1 MKQSFTFIF
10 AIFCTLT
17 VSYAQVTLP
26 YAEDLESEA
35 QGGTTC
41 GNSQVFTSINWTN
54 VTTDDQDWV
63 IDAGGT
69 SSGLTGPSVDYNPGT
84 ATGKYLYVES
94 SSPCYGSL
102 QQAILESDEFYSNGT
117 ESNLFFEFAYHL
129 YGQSMGDLQVNVR
142 EVTGGLPGPWTGLDT
157 LSGDLGDA
165 WFVAS
170 YDLSNF
176 IGDTFQI
183 QFVSIA
189 GPSFTSDMAI
199 DDFKFF
205 SIEADDAGILSIDGP
220 SSPAPIGLN
229 NVSVAIQNFGFNN
242 LTSAMI
248 NWELNGVAQTP
259 FAYTAPLTGLPTGSS
274 EGGVNIGSANFGTG
288 IFTVKAWSSMPNG
301 VLDVVPSNDTA
312 FATGCSGALRG
323 TYTVGGP
330 SADFADLTS
339 LGFVLSTC
347 GIDSHTVI
355 NINPGFYNER
365 LILESVPGTA
375 DTATLTIDGGDASL
389 TTISNAT
396 FSTIYLNGT
405 SYTTIKNL
413 TIEATGTT
421 DSYGIQMRD
430 SASYNTID
438 SCVIMMDDTT
448 VNLADVAGINA
459 SDTETSTLSE
469 GLNAFWTTV
478 SNCVISG
485 GQYGIRFEGQSAN
498 RNVGNSFIN
507 NTMINVE
514 DYGFYMDD
522 QDSINII
529 GNTITGLRNGLADA
543 IYCFDLMMFNISGN
557 TAYNVPDYGIY
568 ISDGNFDAVP
578 TSRGLISNN
587 MISST
592 SDNAARLDDVEE
604 TDVFHNTFASATT
617 STTTGAI
624 YINDPIDLDI
634 RNNIFYCDGGF
645 AFYTPD
651 VSYPAVG
658 GVVDFNNYFGTGANL
673 IDVGTLY
680 ADLAAWQAADAT
692 KNISSVEGDPIF
704 VNGFDDLHLVGATA
718 NDVGDNT
725 VGIAV
730 DIDGD
735 VRPEAPSIVV
745 DMGADEYTPLLN
757 DAVALEIL
765 PFASNCGD
773 NATEVSVIIRN
784 LGLSDVTNMP
794 IELAYSGPSSGT
806 LTATYLDIL
815 AFGEVDTVSVGFI
828 NNFDGG
834 VFVLDGFVN
843 LAGDQNL
850 SNDTFPTFTVEFAP
864 AVPSG
869 IDGYTC
875 GTTSAVL
882 GVNAFPGAAYDWFAS
897 NDPLDTIPVGTGPNF
912 VASSV
917 TGVDT
922 YYVAY
927 QPSTP
932 GSLTTTF
939 AGGSGCGG
947 GNMFDINAFTDIS
960 MNALDVNTDVTAGQT
975 TTVTVHYIPNA
986 TFAGNET
993 NAASWTTLGSF
1004 PAVSAGAG
1012 NPTFVDFNGASLT
1025 IPAGQQYAIYV
1036 EYQADYT
1043 VGTTTFSN
1051 ADMEILNGTGLCSSF
1066 GGTNAGRMFNG
1077 TVYYGTVGC
1086 SNVRTPVFAIAS
1098 PGVSVD
1104 LVSDTVV
1111 CGNSLDLDA
1120 GTNADFYAWSTTDSV
1135 QSITVTSTGQYVVE
1149 VSDSVG
1155 CVAND
1160 TVDVTIQTPPS
1171 VLVGNDTTLCGDMFT
1186 IDATVDSSL
1195 AYLWSNG
1202 DTTFSI
1208 MVSTSGTYDVEVT
1221 DSLGCTSS
1229 DSLVLTLN
1237 PNPIV
1242 DLGNDSTLCGNL
1254 ELNAGNPGA
1263 TYIWSTG
1270 DTTRAIIV
1278 AATDNYSVVVTDG
1291 NGCEGTDSVDLS
1303 FLPDAVLDTVVSAC
1317 GSFAWID
1324 GNTYTLDTLVSFV
1337 IAGGAANGCDS
1348 IINLDLDVTIIDTI
1362 VTQAGATLTAN
1373 AVGVSYQWVDC
1384 DNGNFAIAGATGQ
1397 SFTATANGNYA
1408 VQITDNG
1415 CVVQTS
1421 CVNVTGLS
1429 IRGIGDAS
1437 VMNLYPNPTDNML
1450 TIDFGSVMQD
1460 LSVRVITVDGR
1471 TMHAYEAVNGQFF
1484 ELSLADYPQ
1493 GLYFVEVTAEDGTV
1507 TSLKVS
1513 KF

>member
-1 MKQSFTFIF
+1 M
-10 AIFCTLT
+10 
-17 VSYAQVTLP
+17 
-26 YAEDLESEA
+26 
-35 QGGTTC
+35 
-41 GNSQVFTSINWTN
+41 
-54 VTTDDQDWV
+54 
-63 IDAGGT
+63 
-69 SSGLTGPSVDYNPGT
+69 
-84 ATGKYLYVES
+84 
-94 SSPCYGSL
+94 
-102 QQAILESDEFYSNGT
+102 
-117 ESNLFFEFAYHL
+117 
-129 YGQSMGDLQVNVR
+129 
-142 EVTGGLPGPWTGLDT
+142 
-157 LSGDLGDA
+157 
-165 WFVAS
+165 
-170 YDLSNF
+170 
-176 IGDTFQI
+176 
-183 QFVSIA
+183 
-189 GPSFTSDMAI
+189 
-199 DDFKFF
+199 
-205 SIEADDAGILSIDGP
+205 
-220 SSPAPIGLN
+220 
-229 NVSVAIQNFGFNN
+229 
-242 LTSAMI
+242 
-248 NWELNGVAQTP
+248 
-259 FAYTAPLTGLPTGSS
+259 
-274 EGGVNIGSANFGTG
+274 
-288 IFTVKAWSSMPNG
+288 
-301 VLDVVPSNDTA
+301 
-312 FATGCSGALRG
+312 
-323 TYTVGGP
+323 YTVGGVG
-330 SADFADLTS
+330 ADFPDLTT
-339 LGFVLSTC
+339 LGNVLSSC
-347 GIDSHTVI
+347 GIDSTTII
-355 NINPGFYNER
+355 NVNPGFYNER
-365 LILESVPGTA
+365 LILENVPGTN
-375 DTATLTIDGGDASL
+375 DTTTLTINGGNAAT
-389 TTISNAT
+389 TTISTDVLAAV
-396 FSTIYLNGT
+396 SLDGT
-405 SYTTIKNL
+405 NYTTIKNL
-413 TIEATGTT
+413 TLQATGTV
-421 DSYGIQMRD
+421 DCYGVHLTNF
-430 SASYNTID
+430 ASFNNID
-438 SCVIMMDDTT
+438 SCIIILDDSTT
-448 VNLADVAGINA
+448 NLNDVVGVSASADILNDFAEGDNA
-459 SDTETSTLSE
+459 YY
-469 GLNAFWTTV
+469 TTI
-478 SNCVISG
+478 SNCTITG
-485 GQYGIRFEGQSAN
+485 GEYGIHFEGITAS
-498 RNVGNSFIN
+498 RNVGNRFISNTLIN
-507 NTMINVE
+507 NE
-514 DYGFYMDD
+514 DYGIYCDD

-543 IYCFDLMMFNISGN
+543 IYCLDLMMFNISGN
-557 TAYNVPDYGIY
+557 TAYNVPDYGLY

-651 VSYPAVG
+651 VSYPAAG

-735 VRPEAPSIVV
+735 VRPEAPSTVV

-773 NATEVSVIIRN
+773 NATEVRVIIRN
-784 LGLSDVTNMP
+784 LGLNDITNMP
-794 IELAYSGPSSGT
+794 IDLAYSGPSSGT

-828 NNFDGG
+828 NTFDGG
-834 VFVLDGFVN
+834 VFVLDGVLNF
-843 LAGDQNL
+843 AGDQNL
-850 SNDTFPTFTVEFAP
+850 SNDTFPTITVEFAP
-864 AVPSG
+864 AIPLG

-875 GTTSAVL
+875 GTTSTVL
-882 GVNAFPGAAYDWFAS
+882 GVNTFSGAAYNWFAS

-939 AGGSGCGG
+939 AAGNSCGG
-947 GNMFDINAFTDIS
+947 GAMFDVNAFTSIS
-960 MNALDVNTDVTAGQT
+960 MNALDVNTTVAAGT
-975 TTVTVHYIPNA
+975 NMTVIVHYIANS
-986 TFAGNET
+986 TFLGNET
-993 NAASWTTLGSF
+993 NPSAWTTLGTF
-1004 PAVSAGAG
+1004 PAVSAGTG
-1012 NPTFVDFNGASLT
+1012 NPTFVDFNGVSLT
-1025 IPAGQQYAIYV
+1025 IPAGQQYAIYA
-1036 EYQADYT
+1036 EYAASYT
-1043 VGTTTFSN
+1043 NGTTTFSN
-1051 ADMEILNGTGLCSSF
+1051 ADMEILTGTGLCSSF

-1104 LVSDTVV
+1104 LGSDTII

-1171 VLVGNDTTLCGDMFT
+1171 VAVGNDTTLCGDMFT

-1195 AYLWSNG
+1195 IYLWSNS

-1208 MVSTSGTYDVEVT
+1208 MANTSGTYDVIVT

-1263 TYIWSTG
+1263 AYIWSTG

-1303 FLPDAVLDTVVSAC
+1303 FLPDATLDTAASSC

-1324 GNTYTLDTLVSFV
+1324 GNTYSVDTLVSFV

-1348 IINLDLDVTIIDTI
+1348 IINLDLDVTIIDTT

-1373 AVGVSYQWVDC
+1373 AFGVTYQWVDC
-1384 DNGNFAIAGATGQ
+1384 DNGNFAIAGATAQ

-1408 VQITDNG
+1408 VQIAENG
-1415 CVVQTS
+1415 CVIQTS

-1471 TMHAYEAVNGQFF
+1471 TMHAYEVVNGQFF
-1484 ELSLADYPQ
+1484 ELSLANYPQ